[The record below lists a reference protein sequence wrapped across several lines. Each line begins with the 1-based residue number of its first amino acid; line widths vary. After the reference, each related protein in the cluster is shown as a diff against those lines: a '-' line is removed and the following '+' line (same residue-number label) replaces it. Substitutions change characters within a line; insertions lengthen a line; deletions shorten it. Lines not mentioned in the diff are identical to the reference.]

1 MKWNARWIRA
11 GVDVKTVA
19 IGILCVFG
27 RIRLLF
33 DDRAMFESAQ
43 NDLPHARRGV
53 VYNQSAAHR
62 IISRRQDRDS
72 NIYGRRTRP
81 MVNDALLSLL
91 VCPLG
96 KAPLR
101 REGDTLIC
109 TRCGPRF
116 SIKDD
121 IPNMLIEE
129 AELPPGCSSLANLEC
144 VRAGEATLD

>member
-1 MKWNARWIRA
+1 
-11 GVDVKTVA
+11 
-19 IGILCVFG
+19 
-27 RIRLLF
+27 
-33 DDRAMFESAQ
+33 
-43 NDLPHARRGV
+43 
-53 VYNQSAAHR
+53 
-62 IISRRQDRDS
+62 
-72 NIYGRRTRP
+72 
-81 MVNDALLSLL
+81 MVNEDLLALL

-129 AELPPGCSSLANLEC
+129 AELPTGRGSLADLEC
-144 VRAGEATLD
+144 VRAGDAKLD